1 MANVIQIGKRRWLA
15 GMTWASYED
24 TPDKDELRDD
34 AKRLNSTWSAV
45 RIGEDCIQAGFC
57 SAVDGANVGKLY
69 SLAAMLADSRKQPW
83 LGIFKIEEDLWWY
96 IAVRDGHAILPDGD
110 VLGDRDE
117 IYAAREKHS
126 GYTDWNYVEGD
137 RALLQDLIKDI
148 DESPTRIKSLEG
160 IPLKHKLL
168 VGAGVVALAG
178 SAVGGY
184 WWYQDAKQREEMERM
199 RQQLAKVVPEVKPV
213 ASTPATTFPLA
224 TALLHAC
231 GKAVTLPISQYGW
244 LIDNVSCTVNSATAV
259 WARKDGATV
268 DFRPEGELS
277 ADGQK
282 VTQTIDLR
290 LTQQSADDRIP
301 LSEAWDQL
309 LAWSQAAGFTAT
321 ATVAATDKNASTLPG
336 ANPDTAPVPTEKN
349 VTISVNV
356 SPFDL
361 DLSEIPG
368 LRLTA
373 IKMSASGWD
382 LTGVLYGR

>member
-24 TPDKDELRDD
+24 APDRDELRDD
-34 AKRLNSTWSAV
+34 AKRLNATWSAV

-57 SAVDGANVGKLY
+57 GAVEGVNVGKLY

-83 LGIFKIEEDLWWY
+83 LGIFKIDEHLWWY

-110 VLGDRDE
+110 VLGGKE
-117 IYAAREKHS
+117 AILAARDKHS

-137 RALLQDLIKDI
+137 VALLQDLIKDI

-178 SAVGGY
+178 LAAGGN
-184 WWYQDAKQREEMERM
+184 WWYQDAKQREAMERM
-199 RQQLAKVVPEVKPV
+199 REQLAKVVPEVKPV
-213 ASTPATTFPLA
+213 ISTPATTFPLP

-231 GKAVTLPISQYGW
+231 GEAVTLPISQYGW
-244 LIDNVSCTVNSATAV
+244 LIDNVSCAVNSATAV

-290 LTQQSADDRIP
+290 LSQQSADDRIP

-321 ATVAATDKNASTLPG
+321 ATIATADKKASTLPG
-336 ANPDTAPVPTEKN
+336 ATPDAAPVPTEKN

-368 LRLTA
+368 LRLTN
-373 IKMSASGWD
+373 IKMSAGGWE

>member
-34 AKRLNSTWSAV
+34 AKRLNSTWSSV

-57 SAVDGANVGKLY
+57 KAVDDVNVSKLY

-137 RALLQDLIKDI
+137 VALLQDLIKDI
-148 DESPTRIKSLEG
+148 DESPTRVKSLEG

-178 SAVGGY
+178 LAVGGN
-184 WWYQDAKQREEMERM
+184 WWYQDAKKREAMARM
-199 RQQLAKVVPEVKPV
+199 REQLAKVVPEVKPV
-213 ASTPATTFPLA
+213 TSTPATTIPLA
-224 TALLHAC
+224 TALLHSC

-244 LIDNVSCTVNSATAV
+244 LIDNVSCAVNSATVV

-268 DFRPEGELS
+268 DFRPEGVLS

-321 ATVAATDKNASTLPG
+321 ATVAAADKQASTLPG
-336 ANPDTAPVPTEKN
+336 AAPDAAPVPTEKN

-356 SPFDL
+356 SPFAL

-368 LRLTA
+368 LRLTN
-373 IKMSASGWD
+373 IKMSAGGWE